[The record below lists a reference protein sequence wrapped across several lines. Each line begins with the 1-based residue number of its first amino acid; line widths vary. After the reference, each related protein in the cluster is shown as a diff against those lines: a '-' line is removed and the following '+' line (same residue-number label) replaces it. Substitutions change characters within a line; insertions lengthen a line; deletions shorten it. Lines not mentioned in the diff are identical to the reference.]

1 MKSKLLNK
9 VLEET
14 PQETESFIDLYTD
27 ILLQKQTKEELKE
40 RIDKA
45 KLFRGDRIKLIEML
59 YDFDLSETDFT
70 TTSKTHDWRNH
81 VPEEW
86 IKFWKSLTDR
96 ERYFIY
102 VAAQEKAD
110 LENRD

>member
-1 MKSKLLNK
+1 MSKLLNK

-14 PQETESFIDLYTD
+14 PQETESFVDLYTD
-27 ILLQKQTKEELKE
+27 ILLQKQTKEELQE

-45 KLFRGDRIKLIEML
+45 NLFRGDRVRLMEML
-59 YDFDLSETDFT
+59 CNFDLSETDFT
-70 TTSKTHDWRNH
+70 TTSKTHDWRNY

-86 IKFWKSLTDR
+86 IKLWKSFTDR

-102 VAAQEKAD
+102 TMAEEKAES
-110 LENRD
+110 ENWD